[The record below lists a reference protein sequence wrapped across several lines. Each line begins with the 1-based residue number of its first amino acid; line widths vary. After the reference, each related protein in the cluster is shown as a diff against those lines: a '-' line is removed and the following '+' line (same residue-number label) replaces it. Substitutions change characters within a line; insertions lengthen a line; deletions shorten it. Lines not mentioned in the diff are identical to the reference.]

1 MCGSN
6 VEKGLHQCQQET
18 VIIFWQFQNN
28 ANSPGLSRESPE
40 YDTNLPVSRTGH
52 HISRIKS
59 SFELSCVLVW
69 DLAYF

>member
-6 VEKGLHQCQQET
+6 VEKGLHQGQQET

-59 SFELSCVLVW
+59 SLELSCVLVW